1 MYKTL
6 FELIADCNPMYVEK
20 TAFVKIR
27 PSQCAI
33 FVDCDQSDLVR
44 GVHAR
49 VCVKLRRSR
58 ALHSTNYKRGET
70 TLILAR
76 LRWLNTVLA
85 VSEYMSFAKLWQEK
99 GCSSQ
104 AETWQMENISM
115 KDFY

>member
-1 MYKTL
+1 
-6 FELIADCNPMYVEK
+6 MYVEK

-76 LRWLNTVLA
+76 LSLTVIQPSR
-85 VSEYMSFAKLWQEK
+85 SEIE
-99 GCSSQ
+99 
-104 AETWQMENISM
+104 
-115 KDFY
+115 